1 MRGVFGGIV
10 SGGMVSVLALSV
22 VSVVSEQPAGVTPPS
37 APLVDA
43 PVVDDAPD
51 PAAGAENGGVS
62 TPVGSLSIDEPQAP
76 ALPEAEAALAEPES
90 PVAVDVEQ
98 SAPNADTDPLDEPA
112 VVSIE
117 GTLAAPETSQTGN
130 LQADAIDPVLPNPQ
144 SIAPQVP
151 ESEANLTVSTTPA
164 TPVIVI
170 EPEAESDAVEAD
182 DTEQDVITE
191 NTTGSVLIE
200 GTEDEETFVI
210 NLGVDAPEPDTSP
223 EDTPDAAPADSDDS
237 ADQQAVAS
245 QTAVEPENIDATP
258 FAEESDTGLETP
270 ATPRFQLQ
278 GSENTLLSDRGTGVT
293 IRRPGVDDA
302 GDSDSNETADA
313 AAPEAGNALVD
324 YAAAVEDTG
333 DSPLM
338 SIVLIDDG
346 TMSAAAA
353 ALAGLPFDVTIALD
367 PAMDG
372 AASAMDRYRAD
383 GFEVGVLAK
392 VPEGAVPSDVEIAFE
407 SVFSTLPETIAVVDL
422 GEAGLQA
429 DREVTAQA
437 MEILAAQGRG
447 YITVSQGLNT
457 ASRAAEL
464 AGVPSGEV
472 YRELDGDDQDAR
484 VIRRFVEQA
493 AFRARQE
500 SGVILVGR
508 VRPDTIS
515 ALILWGTANQGDQV
529 AIVPLSAVLNANN

>member
-22 VSVVSEQPAGVTPPS
+22 ASVVSEQPAGVTPPS

-51 PAAGAENGGVS
+51 PAAGAEDTGVS
-62 TPVGSLSIDEPQAP
+62 TPVGSLTIDEPQAP

-164 TPVIVI
+164 APVIVI

-182 DTEQDVITE
+182 DTEQDVTTE
-191 NTTGSVLIE
+191 NTTGNVVIE

-210 NLGVDAPEPDTSP
+210 NLGVDAPEPDTSS
-223 EDTPDAAPADSDDS
+223 EDAPVAAPADSDDN
-237 ADQQAVAS
+237 ADEPGIAAE
-245 QTAVEPENIDATP
+245 TAGEPEDIDATP
-258 FAEESDTGLETP
+258 FAEETDTGLETP
-270 ATPRFQLQ
+270 AAPRFQLQ
-278 GSENTLLSDRGTGVT
+278 GSENTLLSDRGTGVI
-293 IRRPGVDDA
+293 IRRPGVADA
-302 GDSDSNETADA
+302 GDSDSNETADV

-324 YAAAVEDTG
+324 YAATVEDTG
-333 DSPLM
+333 DRPLM

-372 AASAMDRYRAD
+372 AASALDRYRAD

-407 SVFSTLPETIAVVDL
+407 SVFSMLPETIAVVDL

-447 YITVSQGLNT
+447 YITVSQGLST
-457 ASRAAEL
+457 ANRAAEL

-529 AIVPLSAVLNANN
+529 AIVPLSAVLNAQ